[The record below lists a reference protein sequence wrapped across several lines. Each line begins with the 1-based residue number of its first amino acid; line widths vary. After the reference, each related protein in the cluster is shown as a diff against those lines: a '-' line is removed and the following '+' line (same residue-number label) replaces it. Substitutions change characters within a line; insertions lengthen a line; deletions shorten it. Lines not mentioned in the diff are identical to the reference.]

1 VSAIAGRP
9 LAAGRRRDGR
19 AKRPARRKTEDL
31 ATVALRLAAFVAL
44 AGFAAAHWARMVAGP
59 PVAAL
64 LLAVVLAACLGA
76 VLVALGRASL
86 SRPAIHVAAGATVLA
101 FTALGLVA
109 VGLDARLLA
118 PGAWAELAD
127 ELDRGIAG
135 IRTVE
140 WPYRGPEQS
149 VREAILYATPASL
162 TLGAALAFWPA
173 RRGRSALR
181 GAGLAAVLLLY
192 AIAVTE
198 HDPGAALAR
207 GFVLLA
213 LVAAWLWLPLLRG
226 RQAAIGAGVV
236 VAVGVFVLPFA
247 ARLDSAKALV
257 DYRSWAWAGGADVSF
272 DWDHSYGPLD
282 WPRNGTTLL
291 NVESERP
298 LYWKAETLDGF
309 DGLRWLRT
317 SANDDT
323 QPFAELPSDPDPRWQ
338 RSFEVSV
345 RALRTDF
352 VVVAGTP
359 FELSGVGEQLLGSA
373 DGTVRSL
380 DDPLRRGDSY
390 RVEAYVPDPSARRLR
405 AADVDYPQALSQYT
419 RVSLPRRGE
428 TALEQDVARG
438 DASRSAAPPLRAV
451 DAGLWDASGLRDP
464 GVARAFE
471 RSPYA
476 RTYALARRLVD
487 GEPTVYDAVAGVE
500 RHLERSYSYDERPPS
515 REYPLESFLFEDRIG
530 YCQQFSGAMALMLRM
545 TGIPARV
552 VSGFSP
558 GALNRDTGQYRVRDL
573 DAHSWVEVYF
583 SDIGWVTF
591 DPTPTAA
598 PAQRDAQTLA
608 TDRGD
613 SPGAALSDGAS
624 GGAPEPER
632 ALDGAAAGSSGGEE
646 EGAGP
651 GAPAIVLGVLG
662 LVAIA
667 ALALRGRARA
677 RSSATAGEQGL
688 AELER
693 ALRALGWSL
702 PAGTTLLE
710 LERRLGS
717 VAGPTAASYAARLRG
732 GRYAREAPPALGGGA
747 RRALRRELTAGG
759 GVRARLRGLIALPP
773 SLPRFR
779 RG

>member
-9 LAAGRRRDGR
+9 LAAGRRRGER
-19 AKRPARRKTEDL
+19 AKRLPRRESEDL

-44 AGFAAAHWARMVAGP
+44 AGFAAAHWARMVVAP

-64 LLAVVLAACLGA
+64 LLAVVLAAGLGA
-76 VLVALGRASL
+76 VLLALGRAPL
-86 SRPAIHVAAGATVLA
+86 ARPAIHVAAGATVLA

-118 PGAWAELAD
+118 PGGWAELAD
-127 ELDRGIAG
+127 ELDLGVAG
-135 IRTVE
+135 TRTVE
-140 WPYRGPEQS
+140 WPYRGSEQS
-149 VREAILYATPASL
+149 VREVILYAIPALL

-173 RRGRSALR
+173 RRGRAALR

-192 AIAVTE
+192 GVAVTE

-207 GFVLLA
+207 GLVLLA

-247 ARLDSAKALV
+247 AKLDSAKALV
-257 DYRSWAWAGGADVSF
+257 DYRSWDWASGADVSF

-282 WPRNGTTLL
+282 WPRDGTTLL
-291 NVESERP
+291 NVESKRP

-317 SANDDT
+317 SANEDT
-323 QPFAELPSDPDPRWQ
+323 QPFAELPPDPDPRWQ
-338 RSFEVSV
+338 RSFDVTV

-390 RVEAYVPDPSARRLR
+390 TVEAYVPDPSSRRLR
-405 AADVDYPQALSQYT
+405 AADIDYPQALSRYT
-419 RVSLPRRGE
+419 RVELPRGGE
-428 TALEQDVARG
+428 TALERDVARG
-438 DASRSAAPPLRAV
+438 EPSRPAASPSRAV
-451 DAGLWDASGLRDP
+451 DGGLWDGTGLRDP

-487 GEPTVYDAVAGVE
+487 GEPTVYDAVARVE
-500 RHLERSYSYDERPPS
+500 RHLERSYRYNESPPS

-558 GALNRDTGQYRVRDL
+558 GARNRDTGEYRVRDL

-613 SPGAALSDGAS
+613 SPGAALSDGAPS
-624 GGAPEPER
+624 GPAGPER
-632 ALDGAAAGSSGGEE
+632 ALDPAAGGSSKAEQHGV
-646 EGAGP
+646 GP
-651 GAPAIVLGVLG
+651 WAVAIVLGALG

-677 RSSATAGEQGL
+677 DSASAAGEQGL
-688 AELER
+688 AELEN

-717 VAGPTAASYAARLRG
+717 LAGPTAASYAARLRG
-732 GRYAREAPPALGGGA
+732 GRYGRQAPPALGARA
-747 RRALRRELTAGG
+747 RRALRHELTAGG

>member
-1 VSAIAGRP
+1 MSALAGR
-9 LAAGRRRDGR
+9 LAVDRRRD
-19 AKRPARRKTEDL
+19 AQRPARRETEDR
-31 ATVALRLAAFVAL
+31 ATLALRLAAFAAL

-59 PVAAL
+59 PVGAL
-64 LLAVVLAACLGA
+64 LLSVLLAAGLGVVLAA
-76 VLVALGRASL
+76 LGRAPL
-86 SRPAIHVAAGATVLA
+86 PRPVVHAAAAAAALA
-101 FTALGLVA
+101 FAALGLVA

-118 PGAWAELAD
+118 PGGWAELAD
-127 ELDRGIAG
+127 ELDRGLAG
-135 IRTVE
+135 IPTVE
-140 WPYRGPEQS
+140 WPYGGSERA
-149 VREAILYATPASL
+149 VREAILYATPALL

-173 RRGRSALR
+173 RHGRAALR
-181 GAGLAAVLLLY
+181 GAGLAVVLLLY
-192 AIAVTE
+192 GVAVTE
-198 HDPGAALAR
+198 HDPGEALLR

-213 LVAAWLWLPLLRG
+213 LLAAWLWLPLLRG
-226 RQAAIGAGVV
+226 RQASIGAGVV
-236 VAVGVFVLPFA
+236 LAVGVFVLPFA
-247 ARLDSAKALV
+247 AKLDSAKALV
-257 DYRSWAWAGGADVSF
+257 DYRSWDWVGGADVTF
-272 DWDHSYGPLD
+272 DWEHSYGPLD
-282 WPRNGTTLL
+282 WPRDGTTLL

-323 QPFAELPSDPDPRWQ
+323 QAFAELPADPDPRWQ
-338 RSFEVSV
+338 RRFDVTV

-359 FELSGVGEQLLGSA
+359 FELDGVGEQLLGSA

-390 RVEAYVPDPSARRLR
+390 TVEAYVPDPGARRLR
-405 AADVDYPQALSQYT
+405 AADIDYPQALSQYT
-419 RVSLPRRGE
+419 RVGLPRRGE
-428 TALEQDVARG
+428 TALEQDVVRG

-451 DAGLWDASGLRDP
+451 DAGLWDGSGLRDP

-476 RTYALARRLVD
+476 QTYALARRLVD
-487 GEPTVYDAVAGVE
+487 GQPTVYDAVANVE
-500 RHLERSYSYDERPPS
+500 RHLERSYRYNERPPS
-515 REYPLESFLFEDRIG
+515 QEYPLESFLFEDRIG

-545 TGIPARV
+545 TGIPTRV

-558 GALNRDTGQYRVRDL
+558 GSRNRDTGEYRVRDL

-591 DPTPTAA
+591 DPTPAAA

-624 GGAPEPER
+624 GAAGGSER
-632 ALDGAAAGSSGGEE
+632 ALDGAAVGPSKDKE
-646 EGAGP
+646 EGLSPWAV
-651 GAPAIVLGVLG
+651 AVVLGLLV

-677 RSSATAGEQGL
+677 ASGSTAGEQGL

-710 LERRLGS
+710 LERRLGRF
-717 VAGPTAASYAARLRG
+717 AGPTAASYAARLRS
-732 GRYAREAPPALGGGA
+732 GRYARGALPALGGGA

>member
-1 VSAIAGRP
+1 MSAIAGR
-9 LAAGRRRDGR
+9 LTLGRPRREE
-19 AKRPARRKTEDL
+19 RPARRAPEDRV
-31 ATVALRLAAFVAL
+31 TVALRLAGFAAL
-44 AGFAAAHWARMVAGP
+44 AGFATAHWARMVSAP
-59 PVAAL
+59 PVGAL
-64 LLAVVLAACLGA
+64 LLAVVLAIGLAAVMAGLGRTRLPGPA
-76 VLVALGRASL
+76 VHALAAAAALGF
-86 SRPAIHVAAGATVLA
+86 I
-101 FTALGLVA
+101 ALGLVA

-118 PGAWAELAD
+118 PGGWSELAD
-127 ELDRGIAG
+127 ELDRGFAG
-135 IRTVE
+135 IRSVD
-140 WPYRGPEQS
+140 WPYAGSEQS
-149 VREAILYATPASL
+149 VREVILYATPALL

-173 RRGRSALR
+173 RRGRAALR

-192 AIAVTE
+192 GVAVTE
-198 HDPGAALAR
+198 HDPGEALLR

-226 RQAAIGAGVV
+226 RQAAVGAGVV

-247 ARLDSAKALV
+247 AKLDSADALV
-257 DYRSWAWAGGADVSF
+257 DYRSWDWVGGADVTF
-272 DWDHSYGPLD
+272 DWNHSYGPLD
-282 WPRNGTTLL
+282 WPRDGTTLL
-291 NVESERP
+291 NIESERP

-323 QPFAELPSDPDPRWQ
+323 QPFAELPPDPEPRWQ
-338 RSFEVSV
+338 RRFDVTV

-359 FELSGVGEQLLGSA
+359 FELGGVGEQLLGSA

-390 RVEAYVPDPSARRLR
+390 TVEAYVPDPSARRLR
-405 AADVDYPQALSQYT
+405 EAEVDYPPQLTQYT
-419 RVSLPRRGE
+419 RVGLPRRGE
-428 TALEQDVARG
+428 TALEEDVVRG
-438 DASRSAAPPLRAV
+438 DASRSAAPPLRSV
-451 DAGLWDASGLRDP
+451 DAGLWDGTGLRDP

-487 GEPTVYDAVAGVE
+487 GRPTVYDAVASVE
-500 RHLERSYSYDERPPS
+500 RHLERSYSYNERPPS
-515 REYPLESFLFEDRIG
+515 QEYPLESFLFEDRIG

-552 VSGFSP
+552 VSGFAP
-558 GALNRDTGQYRVRDL
+558 GSLNRDTGEYRVRDL

-591 DPTPTAA
+591 DPTPSAA

-624 GGAPEPER
+624 GGAAGSER
-632 ALDGAAAGSSGGEE
+632 ALDGAAVGPSGGEE
-646 EGAGP
+646 EGISPWSLAL
-651 GAPAIVLGVLG
+651 VLGLLG

-667 ALALRGRARA
+667 TLALRGRAR
-677 RSSATAGEQGL
+677 SASGTGASEQGL

-710 LERRLGS
+710 LERRLGRI
-717 VAGPTAASYAARLRG
+717 AGPTAAAYAARLRS
-732 GRYAREAPPALGGGA
+732 GRYARAAAPAPAPGTGT
-747 RRALRRELTAGG
+747 RRALRRELTAGAG
-759 GVRARLRGLIALPP
+759 MRGRVRGLIALPP